1 LLTRSIVSV
10 VLIITMRCLTLDKR
24 EVHMR
29 RDIFGDVIDPRS
41 VTGGKS
47 WISIGMAMV
56 VEVTAIAVLVI
67 APLMVVG
74 FIPKPPSMLAF
85 TTVPPPPSPPPP
97 PPPAASTPR
106 PPVDDLEM
114 RAPVEP
120 PAAITPE
127 PERISAG
134 FEHGIE
140 GSTIVGDSLTI
151 ETPPPPP
158 PAPDLP
164 RRVGGVIRQPQKVR
178 DVPPVY
184 PPMAIAARVE
194 GTVIIEAV
202 IGPDGA
208 VKNATLLRSI
218 PLLDQAALD
227 AVRQWQF
234 TPTLLNGQPVPV
246 IMTVTVRFSLQK

>member
-1 LLTRSIVSV
+1 
-10 VLIITMRCLTLDKR
+10 
-24 EVHMR
+24 MR
-29 RDIFGDVIDPRS
+29 RDIFGDVIDPLS
-41 VTGGKS
+41 GTGGKS
-47 WISIGMAMV
+47 WISIGIAMAI
-56 VEVTAIAVLVI
+56 EVTAIAVLMI

-85 TTVPPPPSPPPP
+85 TSEAPPPSPPPP
-97 PPPAASTPR
+97 PPPAASAPR
-106 PPVDDLEM
+106 QTPVDELDM
-114 RAPVEP
+114 RAPIEP

-127 PERISAG
+127 PETIPAG
-134 FEHGIE
+134 FERSIE
-140 GSTIVGDSLTI
+140 SGTIVGDALTV

-158 PAPDLP
+158 VSDLP
-164 RRVGGVIRQPQKVR
+164 RRVGGVIKQPQKIR

-184 PPMAIAARVE
+184 PAMAIAARVE

-218 PLLDQAALD
+218 ALLDLAALD